1 MRSPKAK
8 LGTLLLLLLFS
19 FSLAHP
25 QSPQSDLSDY
35 DNLARQ
41 AVADWLKGQTS
52 FEMVGPLVVPGDH
65 ASLHRRS
72 VPVGRSLRPF
82 VLVAEN
88 DEPGHGVGYLQVEF
102 EASGPQVLM
111 ESSGVSGAD
120 LAEELYHTSRQIL
133 EKLAPPVFTMSERR
147 QITSEL
153 AAFWDAWLDVAR
165 GPERLAPLLADEVA
179 CVVYNSGERDSSLM
193 DAGSCSSILLRML
206 EGLAFEAWC
215 DIESGCDSVDTEEEL
230 ALIRNEWREAGLF
243 DPQHLALV
251 RPYLGRHLKEGL
263 IWKVPASVLKAVDE
277 GGLENGSPDPF
288 LDFLESEC
296 GNLATQ
302 EEEISC
308 FNTWLS
314 GLHGDVHY
322 GVSVFEEGLLLFF
335 GRKGTSLRLVGVF
348 SGSG

>member
-1 MRSPKAK
+1 MRPREPGFENADRAAAA
-8 LGTLLLLLLFS
+8 GRRRRRPAV
-19 FSLAHP
+19 LA
-25 QSPQSDLSDY
+25 
-35 DNLARQ
+35 A
-41 AVADWLKGQTS
+41 T
-52 FEMVGPLVVPGDH
+52 
-65 ASLHRRS
+65 
-72 VPVGRSLRPF
+72 
-82 VLVAEN
+82 VLVCGLLCPGGSVRAE
-88 DEPGHGVGYLQVEF
+88 
-102 EASGPQVLM
+102 
-111 ESSGVSGAD
+111 
-120 LAEELYHTSRQIL
+120 
-133 EKLAPPVFTMSERR
+133 AP
-147 QITSEL
+147 
-153 AAFWDAWLDVAR
+153 
-165 GPERLAPLLADEVA
+165 APSA
-179 CVVYNSGERDSSLM
+179 
-193 DAGSCSSILLRML
+193 
-206 EGLAFEAWC
+206 
-215 DIESGCDSVDTEEEL
+215 EEL